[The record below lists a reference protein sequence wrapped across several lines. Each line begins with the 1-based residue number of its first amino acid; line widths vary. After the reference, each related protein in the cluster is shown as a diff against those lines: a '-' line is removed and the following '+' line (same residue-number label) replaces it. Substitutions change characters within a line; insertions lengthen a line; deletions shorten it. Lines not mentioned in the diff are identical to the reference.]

1 MSQAYQEIHKEII
14 EASKTG
20 DRKSQF
26 MLYKLYAN
34 AMFNITMRMMN
45 FKNDE
50 AEDMLQESFIEAFRK
65 LDSYRYES
73 SFGAWLKRIVINK
86 CINQMKKKRVDLVL
100 QDEIPGIYEEPVTFD
115 DENLQLD
122 VQKIH
127 AAMEQLPEGYRVIL
141 SLYLFEGYD
150 HVEIS
155 EIMNI
160 SVSTSKSQYMRAKS
174 KLKDILRSNNIMM
187 NYQYS

>member
-1 MSQAYQEIHKEII
+1 
-14 EASKTG
+14 
-20 DRKSQF
+20 
-26 MLYKLYAN
+26 
-34 AMFNITMRMMN
+34 MN